1 MQIEKKRLLDLLP
14 AEYNPRK
21 DLQPGDTEYEK
32 IKRSIQT
39 FGYVEPIIWNQ
50 QSGHIIGGHQRL
62 KVLIDLG
69 VTEESVVVVDLPPS
83 EEKALNVALNKIS
96 GEWDVPKLQDLLSGL
111 DADLFDVTLTG
122 FDIDE
127 VERIMAQTASD
138 LSEEIDGAGGGLV
151 KGVYLI
157 IDKTKIPMTDEENA
171 DILARLENYVGR
183 HGVVFGFVGDLLG
196 T

>member
-1 MQIEKKRLLDLLP
+1 MQIEKKKLVDLLR

-21 DLQPGDTEYEK
+21 DLQPGDAEYEK
-32 IKRSIQT
+32 IKRSIET
-39 FGYVEPIIWNQ
+39 FGYVDPIIWNK

-69 VTEESVVVVDLPPS
+69 VTEESVVVVDLPPN
-83 EEKALNVALNKIS
+83 EEKALNVALNKIA
-96 GEWDVPKLQDLLSGL
+96 GEWDIPKLQDLLSGL
-111 DADLFDVTLTG
+111 DTDVFDITLTG

-127 VERIMAQTASD
+127 VERIMADTAAD
-138 LSEEIDGAGGGLV
+138 LSDEIDEAGDSMV

-157 IDKTKIPMTDEENA
+157 IDKNKVPMTDKENA
-171 DILARLENYVGR
+171 AIQARLEKYVEQ

-196 T
+196 A